1 MKKQVIPNNRFKV
14 ARLNAGYTQ
23 REINRLYPFLDY
35 DYLSLYE
42 NKHAV
47 PSKKFL
53 YFLPKLYKVSLDYLF
68 CLDEYRNHLEFVK
81 KELKLNDKSISILTK
96 HFFNQEELIELRMFL
111 STNKEDL

>member
-23 REINRLYPFLDY
+23 REINRLYPFLEY

-42 NKHAV
+42 NNHAV

-68 CLDEYRNHLEFVK
+68 CLDEYRDHLEFVK
-81 KELKLNDKSISILTK
+81 KELKLNDKSISILMTHTFSTK
-96 HFFNQEELIELRMFL
+96 DTDELKKFLNNNMEE
-111 STNKEDL
+111 